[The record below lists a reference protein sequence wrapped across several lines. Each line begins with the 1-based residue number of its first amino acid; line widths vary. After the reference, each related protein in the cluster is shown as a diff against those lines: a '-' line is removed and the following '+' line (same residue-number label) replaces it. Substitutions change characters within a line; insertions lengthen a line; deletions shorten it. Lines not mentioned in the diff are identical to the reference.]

1 MPTGSAMTRCR
12 GSPVI
17 TPTAFNQRAETP
29 DYQVLDDI
37 GQSQQ
42 VQLPTE

>member
-1 MPTGSAMTRCR
+1 VSRVSR
-12 GSPVI
+12 R

-29 DYQVLDDI
+29 DYQGLDDI

-42 VQLPTE
+42 VQLPTG